1 MSFGER
7 YGSLEEK
14 FRKQIDEDNDR
25 SGVGSCFLP
34 NIAPDGPVDYVLI
47 AMEPSFGGGSGEQP
61 PGDEHSPKNFS
72 GSLQDFILHFCIK
85 EYLCKGERS
94 YYLTDL
100 SKGAMPVR
108 LAETDR
114 QRRYETWFPLLCE
127 ELNLVAQTNAK
138 IVAIGNEVDG
148 FLRRQNL
155 PRSLA
160 GKIIHYSH
168 KAAGFWRRM
177 PGLYP
182 ERFEEFL
189 ATACWADMERTIKRV
204 MTDGQMG
211 SAAIKDTLGRL
222 RGGSGLTEP
231 RKMLMFTYMMQ
242 FESILSSPEP

>member
-7 YGSLEEK
+7 YRGLEEK
-14 FRKQIDEDNDR
+14 FKKQIDVDNDR
-25 SGVGSCFLP
+25 WGVGSQFLA

-47 AMEPSFGGGSGEQP
+47 AMEPSFGGGSGETP
-61 PGDEHSPKNFS
+61 HGDAHSSKNFS

-127 ELNLVAQTNAK
+127 ELNLVAQTNAR

-160 GKIIHYSH
+160 GKIIHYSYR
-168 KAAGFWRRM
+168 AAGFWRRM
-177 PGLYP
+177 PELYP

-189 ATACWADMERTIKRV
+189 ATVCWADMERTIKRV

-211 SAAIKDTLGRL
+211 SAVAKDTLGRL
-222 RGGSGLTEP
+222 REGSGLTEP